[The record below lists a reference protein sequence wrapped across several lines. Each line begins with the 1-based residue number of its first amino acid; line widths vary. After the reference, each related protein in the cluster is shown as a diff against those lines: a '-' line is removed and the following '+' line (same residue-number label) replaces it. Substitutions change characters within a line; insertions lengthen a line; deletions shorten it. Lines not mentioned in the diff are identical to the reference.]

1 MQGALDRRQNR
12 RVKTPSYVDA
22 ERCSQRTSEAIPEN
36 GWTQQAP
43 RERQTAK
50 SHEARRLVV
59 EDYLKRVEAGE
70 ERERYDGLTAR
81 EKEILTLIA
90 QGSSNQQIAGKLYI
104 SIKTVQT
111 HRAHILEKNV
121 LMHIHVVHDLLDG
134 KHSPRAA
141 LIKPS

>member
-90 QGSSNQQIAGKLYI
+90 RTSSRRMYSCTSTSYTTYSTVNTAQGLRSSNQVSAPIV
-104 SIKTVQT
+104 SIVS
-111 HRAHILEKNV
+111 H
-121 LMHIHVVHDLLDG
+121 
-134 KHSPRAA
+134 
-141 LIKPS
+141 